1 MVRAL
6 TIPLCSVLALTPLG
20 LADAPASATVTA
32 SSSLPA
38 TPSPVRGV
46 DQPSTPIAQRP
57 THGRTASYLVNLRDT
72 SRNTRLLGHRAVVR
86 AGGRVVAAWP
96 EIGVLVVQST
106 DARFLGRVRTARGV
120 ESAGATRTVPVRPTP
135 TSARMVTSGSRGG
148 RERGLWNLSMVR
160 ADQAHHV
167 TRGSKAVR
175 VAIVDSGVDPTHP
188 DLKGALDPATS
199 IGCTNGGRPVKGVGA
214 WRATNNPHGTHV
226 AGIVGAARNGVGVV
240 GVAPGVRLSSIK
252 VVDEQGMI
260 YPEYALCGVMSAAR
274 SGARVANHSYFVD
287 PFVFWCD
294 DQPGQRAVKTSLQ
307 RAFAW
312 SARRGMVNVAAAGN
326 SGVDLTKKGVDSES
340 PTDAR
345 ARTRR
350 INSGCTDLPTELKGV
365 VSVSAVDRTR
375 EFAPYSNDGL
385 GIVDVT
391 APGDEIL
398 STVPGGRYA
407 IESGTSMAAP
417 HATGVL
423 ALLATRHPK
432 ATPTQLT
439 GMLKRQARPLPCPR
453 DTGCRRKG
461 SVTSYYGHG
470 LVDAL
475 AAVK

>member
-6 TIPLCSVLALTPLG
+6 SISACSVLALAPL
-20 LADAPASATVTA
+20 AAPQSAAAAPARPASAPMVQR
-32 SSSLPA
+32 
-38 TPSPVRGV
+38 VE
-46 DQPSTPIAQRP
+46 QPSTPVAERAR
-57 THGRTASYLVNLRDT
+57 HGRLASYVVNLRDS
-72 SRNTRLLGHRAVVR
+72 SRSTRLAGHAAVR
-86 AGGRVVAAWP
+86 RSGGRVVAAWP

-106 DARFLGRVRTARGV
+106 DARFLGRVRTQRGV
-120 ESAGATRTVPVRPTP
+120 ESAGATRSVPVRPTP
-135 TSARMVTSGSRGG
+135 RSARTVTSEGTRGG
-148 RERGLWNLSMVR
+148 RERAQWNLAMIR
-160 ADQAHHV
+160 ADKAQRV
-167 TRGSKAVR
+167 TRGSKSVR
-175 VAIVDSGVDPTHP
+175 VAVVDSGIDPTHP
-188 DLKGALDPATS
+188 DLRGALDPATS
-199 IGCTNGGRPVKGVGA
+199 IGCTNGGRPTKGVAA
-214 WRATNNPHGTHV
+214 WRATNNLHGTHV
-226 AGIVGAARNGVGVV
+226 AGIVGAARNGKGIV
-240 GVAPGVRLSSIK
+240 GVAPGVRMSSVK

-274 SGARVANHSYFVD
+274 SGAKIANHSYFVD

-312 SARRGMVNVAAAGN
+312 SARRGVVNVAAAGN
-326 SGVDLTKKGVDSES
+326 SGLDLTDKGVDSES

-350 INSGCTDLPTELKGV
+350 INAGCTDLPTELRGV
-365 VSVSAVDRTR
+365 LSVSAVDRTR
-375 EFAPYSNDGL
+375 ELAPYSNDGL
-385 GIVDVT
+385 GVVDVT

-407 IESGTSMAAP
+407 VESGTSMAAP

-423 ALLATRHPK
+423 ALLASRHPK
-432 ATPTQLT
+432 ATPAQLT
-439 GMLKRQARPLPCPR
+439 SMLKRQARPLPCPR
-453 DTGCRRKG
+453 DSGCRRKG